1 MNSKSLSQNNFK
13 ILKSPRC
20 WDLCCGR
27 TETHQ
32 PFALFCINNLERHQ
46 NGSATAFGTGKFTM
60 SRRIILI
67 YYLNT
72 L

>member
-27 TETHQ
+27 TETYQ

-46 NGSATAFGTGKFTM
+46 NSTAFGTGKFNGT
-60 SRRIILI
+60 RDD
-67 YYLNT
+67 
-72 L
+72 